1 MRDYLKLI
9 TPQHRTASKFVDHID
24 LITRSLSEIG
34 NAALQLNNAFSL
46 DYAVGVQL
54 DAVGEWVGLSRYVKT
69 PIAGVYFSL
78 DIVGIGFDQG
88 VLKRRFDGASGF
100 TELDDETY
108 RTLLRVKIEAN
119 HWDGSSEMLEKIY
132 QRILPDNRVFFVD
145 NQNMTMDV
153 FLTGCAIAEIVQS
166 VIRQGYLNIK
176 PQSVRVNNY
185 INSAAAAAAGGLFGF
200 DGNNEYVA
208 GFDTGGWAVK
218 L

>member
-9 TPQHRTASKFVDHID
+9 TPQHRTALKFVDHID
-24 LITRSLSEIG
+24 LITRSLSEISET
-34 NAALQLNNAFSL
+34 ALQLNEAFSL

-54 DAVGEWVGLSRYVKT
+54 DAVGEWIGLSRYVKT
-69 PIAGVYFSL
+69 PIVGVYFSF
-78 DIVGIGFDQG
+78 DIEGIGFDQG
-88 VLKRRFDGASGF
+88 SWKRRFDGDSGF

-132 QRILPDNRVFFVD
+132 QRILPDNQIFFVD
-145 NQNMTMDV
+145 NQDMSMDV
-153 FLTGCAIAEIVQS
+153 FLTGGVIPEIIKS

-185 INSAAAAAAGGLFGF
+185 VNSTSGGLFGF
-200 DGNNEYVA
+200 DVHNEYVA

>member
-1 MRDYLKLI
+1 MRDYLQLI
-9 TPQHRTASKFVDHID
+9 TPQHRTAPKFVDHID

-34 NAALQLNNAFSL
+34 NTAQQLNNAFSL

-69 PIAGVYFSL
+69 PIAGVYFSF
-78 DIVGIGFDQG
+78 DIEGLGFDQG
-88 VLKRRFDGASGF
+88 VWKRRFDGDSGF
-100 TELDDETY
+100 TELGDETY

-153 FLTGCAIAEIVQS
+153 FLTGCAISEIVQS

-185 INSAAAAAAGGLFGF
+185 INSATGGLFGF
-200 DGNNEYVA
+200 DVNNEYVA

>member
-1 MRDYLKLI
+1 MRDYLTLI
-9 TPQHRTASKFVDHID
+9 TPQHRTAPKFVDHID

-34 NAALQLNNAFSL
+34 NTARQLNNAFSL

-69 PIAGVYFSL
+69 PIAGVYFSF
-78 DIVGIGFDQG
+78 DIEGLGFDQG
-88 VLKRRFDGASGF
+88 VWKRRFDGDSGF

-153 FLTGCAIAEIVQS
+153 FLTGCAISEIVQS

-185 INSAAAAAAGGLFGF
+185 INSAAGGLFGF
-200 DGNNEYVA
+200 DVNNEYVA